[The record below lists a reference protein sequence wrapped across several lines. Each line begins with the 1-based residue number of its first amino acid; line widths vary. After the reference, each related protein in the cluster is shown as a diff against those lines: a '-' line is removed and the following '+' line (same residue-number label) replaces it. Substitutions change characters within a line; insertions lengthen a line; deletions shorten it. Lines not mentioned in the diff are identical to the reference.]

1 MGKLCF
7 TFSNFMKKNNNMSTI
22 EYLITASGVIE
33 RGMFYNYMHDLG
45 FKDNINLTREY
56 MINSDYPFGVCLKNK
71 EIMVIESA
79 TICYLMQKNNKVKT
93 VEEFKKIINLF
104 FKYLVILISISG
116 STPFNPLTFN
126 QVSSPKI

>member
-7 TFSNFMKKNNNMSTI
+7 TFSNFMKKNDNMNTI

-93 VEEFKKIINLF
+93 VEEFKKIIKQL
-104 FKYLVILISISG
+104 KYKIMVTQNSKSSEKVIGII
-116 STPFNPLTFN
+116 TAWD
-126 QVSSPKI
+126 IIRR